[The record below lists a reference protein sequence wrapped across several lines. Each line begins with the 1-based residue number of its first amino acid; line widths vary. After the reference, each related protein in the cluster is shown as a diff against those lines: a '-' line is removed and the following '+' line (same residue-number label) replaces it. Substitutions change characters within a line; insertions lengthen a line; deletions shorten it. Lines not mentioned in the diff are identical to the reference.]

1 MLFLFDKNEKF
12 YEEIPVD
19 GLESCVQTEPIN
31 GIVSLS
37 FTVSVDYI
45 DRMKDAVYVGHRDAV
60 NDKFIQVYKI
70 VVDKSSEEGVS
81 YEAVHIVHDELSGY
95 GYIRERRLLKTTATE
110 ALRVALD
117 GSRWKV
123 GKTVST
129 PQNDVFFYDNSR
141 QEAVAKI
148 LETWDVE
155 LGYRLVFDKNKIT
168 ARYIDV
174 YRARGVDTGRR
185 YVYGFGALS
194 VVRESSQE
202 SLYTAAIGRGKGE
215 EKFDENGEATGGYG
229 RRIDF
234 KEVEWSVA
242 KGDPVDKPKGQEYVE
257 LPEMTQD
264 FGYSDGASRL
274 KVVVYDDIEDPS
286 ALLQKTYEDLL
297 LYSRPLVQ
305 FESTIEES
313 GELEIG
319 DRVAIIRKD
328 LDIHY
333 YTRVYEIER
342 DLISHALTK
351 ISLGDRLDVSQG
363 SFRREIRGEVEKA
376 KEQAEEVR
384 KRTGTEV
391 AKVQKTLTDS
401 LWDDNAYY
409 YRLDVE
415 NKYHLP
421 PGLYTFDRPIDENP
435 TKVIFFGAG
444 KMAVSNRKDSNGQW
458 IWSTWATG
466 DGFTADL
473 MRAGRIVGG
482 NVSLDLETGEFNIG
496 DEFRYTQGTG
506 LVITGHAKEQLKGDK
521 GDKGDAGE
529 PGKDGTPGKDGP
541 PGPPGKDGK
550 DGAENVKIG
559 GRNYIIGSDVSQN
572 TDGEG
577 YQSLII
583 SPDFIP
589 NTHAGDTITLSADID
604 VPKADNGDFSYTELK
619 YTGNS
624 GQNYLLTVLAKP
636 DAPTDGKVRLSKSVT
651 LPEPIAKVVY
661 IRIGARSTGA
671 SVSRPKLEIGTVPT
685 DWSLAPEDLSDEDKL
700 RAEVASMV
708 SDGVGTAKIY
718 ADGITTDIERKLAQA
733 YQAYVEEK
741 IDGLNEGWGELVASR
756 IQDIE
761 ARLQDQESYLW
772 MDGGNLYLGR
782 KGEMVALTIT
792 PEQIAFLV
800 QASKRGIFDSE
811 NLIVANSRMRLL
823 EFFEDVESQRPLYQW
838 TTRKVKGQAHLTLYY
853 VGE

>member
-117 GSRWKV
+117 GSRWQV

-313 GELEIG
+313 GDLEIG

-506 LVITGHAKEQLKGDK
+506 LVITGQAKEQLKGDK
-521 GDKGDAGE
+521 GDAGA

-541 PGPPGKDGK
+541 PGPPGKDGA
-550 DGAENVKIG
+550 GVK
-559 GRNYIIGSDVSQN
+559 
-572 TDGEG
+572 
-577 YQSLII
+577 
-583 SPDFIP
+583 
-589 NTHAGDTITLSADID
+589 SAIYEY
-604 VPKADNGDFSYTELK
+604 AAST
-619 YTGNS
+619 S
-624 GQNYLLTVLAKP
+624 GQT
-636 DAPTDGKVRLSKSVT
+636 APT
-651 LPEPIAKVVY
+651 
-661 IRIGARSTGA
+661 TG
-671 SVSRPKLEIGTVPT
+671 
-685 DWSLAPEDLSDEDKL
+685 WSETPPS
-700 RAEVASMV
+700 
-708 SDGVGTAKIY
+708 VGTEIYVWRRVKTTYTDDRVEISTPECMTSQQLKMMLDAARGEIAEEAGKIRDYADAQKLAAQQY
-718 ADGITTDIERKLAQA
+718 ADGVVTDIEQQITAA
-733 YQAYVEEK
+733 Y
-741 IDGLNEGWGELVASR
+741 
-756 IQDIE
+756 E
-761 ARLQDQESYLW
+761 ARVRAEMDNLNADWSARMADQISAIESNLQELQSYIW
-772 MDGGNLYLGR
+772 VDGGNVLLGR
-782 KGEMVALTIT
+782 RGSYVALTLS
-792 PEQIAFLV
+792 PEEISFLV
-800 QASKRGIFDSE
+800 ESAKRGHFNAE
-811 NLIVANSRMRLL
+811 NLVVTNVRATMLELNSPSSTGKYQWRMRTLSGV
-823 EFFEDVESQRPLYQW
+823 D
-838 TTRKVKGQAHLTLYY
+838 HLTVYY
-853 VGE
+853 NKEGE